1 MTKNIIIEQTNN
13 QTINAKLAV
22 AYERY
27 SSAKQDDGYSI
38 EAQKSAINDYA
49 ENHGISIVKHFSDLA
64 KTGRN
69 DNRTALKSMMNFLEQ
84 NPEVR
89 YLLIHKRDR
98 LFRNRAMIIEYGCRL
113 EKMGVRLTAVA
124 QDFGSTPE
132 GYMMTG
138 ITDVWSEYY
147 SQNLSKETMKGMKE
161 KAKAY
166 KHCGGQPPLGFSVDA
181 NGDYHINQSEAVIVR
196 DLFDMYANGMSYN
209 EILKVFDEK
218 NYRTR
223 SGKPFGKNSFYELL
237 HNPKMMGTYVFN
249 RRSSKSRYSQTSN
262 SHLNKPNEEMIIKT
276 NAIPAIVSPQLFD
289 KVQKRLKQNK
299 DRRGAN
305 KAKQRYLLSS
315 KVVCGECGCN
325 FHGNSRKNGKGI
337 VYSSYRCNKK
347 NMTGK
352 CGNTEI
358 SREHLEKYVLEHLR
372 KMLLTK
378 EVKKR
383 VIAEVAKYRRMTNDS
398 ARQEEKRY
406 KNELIGVQK
415 KIENIVNVIAQ
426 GNTIDSLTDKLK
438 ELEQNKKSL
447 EQSLANLD
455 VKYSDI
461 TITEQQYD
469 EAVSKLDEFMQANT
483 YDFNVI
489 NFIDK
494 CVDKIVV
501 YKDYVE
507 VTFMVTSFL
516 MGESTRYVKIRVTAT
531 RNEVMGRHRS
541 YKNNIYVPP
550 TERNIDIFVE

>member
-1 MTKNIIIEQTNN
+1 MNTNIINTNTGCFN
-13 QTINAKLAV
+13 LAV

-49 ENHGISIVKHFSDLA
+49 AKNGMTIVKHFSDLA

-69 DNRTALKSMMNFLEQ
+69 DKRAALKSMINFLEQ
-84 NPEVR
+84 NQQIEYV
-89 YLLIHKRDR
+89 LIHKRDR
-98 LFRNRAMIIEYGCRL
+98 LFRNKSMSAKYEQKFESL
-113 EKMGVRLTAVA
+113 GVGVIAVA
-124 QDFGSTPE
+124 QDFGATPE
-132 GYMMTG
+132 GNMMTG
-138 ITDVWSEYY
+138 ITDVLAEYY
-147 SQNLSKETMKGMKE
+147 SNNLSKETMKGMKE
-161 KAKAY
+161 RAKEY

-181 NGDYHINQSEAVIVR
+181 NGDYHINESEAVIVR

-249 RRSSKSRYSQTSN
+249 RRVAKSKYSDTSN
-262 SHLNKPNEEMIIKT
+262 SHMNKPQAEMVVKPF
-276 NAIPAIVSPQLFD
+276 ALPPIVSPWLFD

-299 DRRGAN
+299 DKRGAN

-315 KVVCGECGCN
+315 KVVCGVCGCN

-347 NMTGK
+347 NMTGM
-352 CGNTEI
+352 CDNTEI
-358 SREHLEKYVLEHLR
+358 SREHLEKYVCEHLR

-438 ELEQNKKSL
+438 ELEQNKKTL

-461 TITEQQYD
+461 TITEQQYTQ
-469 EAVSKLDEFMQANT
+469 AVSRLDEFMQANT

>member
-1 MTKNIIIEQTNN
+1 MFIESHAYLSTTTIECLTEEMRNIISIYNDN
-13 QTINAKLAV
+13 YGIDRDIYADLGGFLAV
-22 AYERY
+22 CDSINDKQTLGGLVEQFNLQTSIADVDRY
-27 SSAKQDDGYSI
+27 ITNDWRLKIFIIGDDYSI
-38 EAQKSAINDYA
+38 
-49 ENHGISIVKHFSDLA
+49 
-64 KTGRN
+64 
-69 DNRTALKSMMNFLEQ
+69 
-84 NPEVR
+84 
-89 YLLIHKRDR
+89 
-98 LFRNRAMIIEYGCRL
+98 
-113 EKMGVRLTAVA
+113 
-124 QDFGSTPE
+124 
-132 GYMMTG
+132 
-138 ITDVWSEYY
+138 
-147 SQNLSKETMKGMKE
+147 
-161 KAKAY
+161 
-166 KHCGGQPPLGFSVDA
+166 SV
-181 NGDYHINQSEAVIVR
+181 I
-196 DLFDMYANGMSYN
+196 
-209 EILKVFDEK
+209 
-218 NYRTR
+218 
-223 SGKPFGKNSFYELL
+223 
-237 HNPKMMGTYVFN
+237 
-249 RRSSKSRYSQTSN
+249 YSQTSN

-461 TITEQQYD
+461 TITEQQYTQ
-469 EAVSKLDEFMQANT
+469 AVSKLDEFMQANT

-501 YKDYVE
+501 YEDYVE

>member
-1 MTKNIIIEQTNN
+1 
-13 QTINAKLAV
+13 
-22 AYERY
+22 
-27 SSAKQDDGYSI
+27 
-38 EAQKSAINDYA
+38 
-49 ENHGISIVKHFSDLA
+49 
-64 KTGRN
+64 
-69 DNRTALKSMMNFLEQ
+69 
-84 NPEVR
+84 
-89 YLLIHKRDR
+89 
-98 LFRNRAMIIEYGCRL
+98 
-113 EKMGVRLTAVA
+113 
-124 QDFGSTPE
+124 
-132 GYMMTG
+132 
-138 ITDVWSEYY
+138 
-147 SQNLSKETMKGMKE
+147 
-161 KAKAY
+161 
-166 KHCGGQPPLGFSVDA
+166 
-181 NGDYHINQSEAVIVR
+181 
-196 DLFDMYANGMSYN
+196 MS
-209 EILKVFDEK
+209 
-218 NYRTR
+218 
-223 SGKPFGKNSFYELL
+223 
-237 HNPKMMGTYVFN
+237 
-249 RRSSKSRYSQTSN
+249 
-262 SHLNKPNEEMIIKT
+262 
-276 NAIPAIVSPQLFD
+276 
-289 KVQKRLKQNK
+289 
-299 DRRGAN
+299 
-305 KAKQRYLLSS
+305 
-315 KVVCGECGCN
+315 
-325 FHGNSRKNGKGI
+325 
-337 VYSSYRCNKK
+337 
-347 NMTGK
+347 GK

-358 SREHLEKYVLEHLR
+358 SREHLEKYVCEHLR